1 MMKDRRVRTAGR
13 VTYGKRRRLYALA
26 RILRAFLL
34 QSLWLPAGAY
44 AAVPWIYL
52 GTGSA
57 ALLGGLYLP
66 EDDWYLPYLVLG
78 GVGLLRAAIGI
89 AAMRQRR
96 EARRRSRQ
104 PA

>member
-1 MMKDRRVRTAGR
+1 MRTAGR
-13 VTYGKRRRLYALA
+13 VTYGKRRRLHALA
-26 RILRAFLL
+26 GTLGAFLL

-66 EDDWYLPYLVLG
+66 EDDWYLPYLALG
-78 GVGLLRAAIGI
+78 GVGLLRTAVGI

-96 EARRRSRQ
+96 QARRRSRH